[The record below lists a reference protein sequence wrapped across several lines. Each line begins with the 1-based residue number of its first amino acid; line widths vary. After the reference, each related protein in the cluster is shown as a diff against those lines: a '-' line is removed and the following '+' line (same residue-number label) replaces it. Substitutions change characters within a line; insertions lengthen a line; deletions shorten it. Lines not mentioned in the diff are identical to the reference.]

1 MPPRRAL
8 VRETT
13 FMPRAWGVS
22 KRRALQ
28 VGRARSAGARA
39 SRPAVAGELK
49 FHDVDLDD
57 AVVAG
62 AGGITETI
70 NIIAQ
75 GVTETTRVGRQAI
88 IRSIAW
94 RYNCLLPTTSTP
106 GDTSDAIRVIMYLD
120 KQANKLTAAVTDI
133 LESADWQSFN
143 NLANRGRFRVLMD
156 RTHQLVSK
164 SGAWDGTND
173 QFGEDDLQGAFYK
186 TCNIPIEYNA
196 GTGAMTEITSNN
208 LGVLLISRDGK
219 VFFGSKIRLRFT
231 DS

>member
-1 MPPRRAL
+1 
-8 VRETT
+8 
-13 FMPRAWGVS
+13 MPRAWGT
-22 KRRALQ
+22 KTRRGLA
-28 VGRARSAGARA
+28 VGLARSAGARA

-57 AVVAG
+57 AVVAAG
-62 AGGITETI
+62 GGITETI

-75 GVTETTRVGRQAI
+75 GVTETTRVGRLAI
-88 IRSIAW
+88 IRQIGW
-94 RYNCLLPTTSTP
+94 RYNILLPSTSTP
-106 GDTSDAIRVIMYLD
+106 GDTSDAVRVIMYVD
-120 KQANKLTAAVTDI
+120 KQANKLTAAVTGI

-143 NLANRGRFRVLMD
+143 NLANRNRFRILLD

-173 QFGEDDLQGAFYK
+173 QFGEDDLQGTFFK
-186 TCNIPIEYNA
+186 TVNIPIEFDA

-208 LGVLLISRDGK
+208 IGVLLISRDGK
-219 VFFGSKIRLRFT
+219 AFFGSKIRLRFT